1 MKSTRMN
8 WLTENRATLPVQ
20 YVLTRSPELKDI
32 PTLVELATNEADR
45 KLLNF
50 AVSSAEI
57 GRAILAPPGVPA
69 DRLAVLRKAFD
80 AAMKDPELLAEV
92 NKAQLDFEPMGGE
105 ELSKLVADSTNVDEA
120 VIDRLQKI
128 LAE

>member
-1 MKSTRMN
+1 
-8 WLTENRATLPVQ
+8 VQ